1 MRDLRENKYA
11 VSACLFLV
19 GERFYFPLRDV
30 HFHAVQSFSGVCRH
44 FAFNYFSF
52 ICETSKGVV
61 VSCVLNTDIGFFDS
75 VVFLSKNSAVLRFFL
90 FLRDVLMAAFLAVEI
105 CFLSFKLLSLRIFMC
120 MW

>member
-1 MRDLRENKYA
+1 M
-11 VSACLFLV
+11 LFLHV
-19 GERFYFPLRDV
+19 
-30 HFHAVQSFSGVCRH
+30 
-44 FAFNYFSF
+44 YFSWVKGFTFHYAMFIFMRFSRFRAYVGTLHLIIFLF